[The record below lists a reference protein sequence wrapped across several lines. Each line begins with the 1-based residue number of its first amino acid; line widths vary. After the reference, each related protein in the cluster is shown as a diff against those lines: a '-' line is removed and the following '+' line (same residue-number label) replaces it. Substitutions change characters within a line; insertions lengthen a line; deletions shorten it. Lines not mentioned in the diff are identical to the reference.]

1 MSRGILDAVRDRRG
15 QTPAVAV
22 RVDDPSRGINCW
34 LHVRRH
40 FDAASVVKTIILGAL
55 LRKAHTEHRWL
66 TRRDRNLAWQMI
78 TESDNDAATALWNDV
93 GMYRLHRFLH
103 LTGMGETRL
112 NPAAWGMT
120 RITAHDETV
129 LLQHLLLP
137 NPVLT
142 TRARRY
148 ELWLMA
154 RVIPAERWG
163 VTAGAPDDFTA
174 HVKNGWAPLPSW
186 GSPWWINST
195 GCFTHPG
202 KDYTIVGSPGST
214 RTRPPGSAP
223 SRTSRSGSTA
233 TSTRGRGPWCRTPRR
248 TRRGPGRTSR
258 SRRHPRPAGERNH
271 TPRVPGLRPRR
282 DDRAGAS
289 LAGHVTGARPAVA
302 PGGVARGL
310 VLSIV
315 PGHPWK
321 VGSGGQRRL
330 HTAAQMSANGRR
342 RAAST

>member
-1 MSRGILDAVRDRRG
+1 LTHRPGGRVPYAVAAGAAALACAAAPLGAVAPAATAAPAAPPSQVCQSAEHPKTAATMSRGILDAVRDRRG

-22 RVDDPSRGINCW
+22 RVDAPSRDISCW

-66 TRRDRNLAWQMI
+66 TRRERNLAWQMI
-78 TESDNDAATALWNDV
+78 TESGNDAATALWDDV

-103 LTGMGETRL
+103 LTGMSETRL

-174 HVKNGWAPLPSW
+174 HVKNGWAPLPAW

-202 KDYTIVGSPGST
+202 KDYTIVVLTGGNANAATGIRTIEDIAFRINRDLNPGARAVVPYATPNRSWAWPDEPL
-214 RTRPPGSAP
+214 PPGGA
-223 SRTSRSGSTA
+223 A
-233 TSTRGRGPWCRTPRR
+233 AAK
-248 TRRGPGRTSR
+248 
-258 SRRHPRPAGERNH
+258 RPAIAQ
-271 TPRVPGLRPRR
+271 L
-282 DDRAGAS
+282 
-289 LAGHVTGARPAVA
+289 
-302 PGGVARGL
+302 
-310 VLSIV
+310 
-315 PGHPWK
+315 HPNYA
-321 VGSGGQRRL
+321 L
-330 HTAAQMSANGRR
+330 HGR
-342 RAAST
+342 